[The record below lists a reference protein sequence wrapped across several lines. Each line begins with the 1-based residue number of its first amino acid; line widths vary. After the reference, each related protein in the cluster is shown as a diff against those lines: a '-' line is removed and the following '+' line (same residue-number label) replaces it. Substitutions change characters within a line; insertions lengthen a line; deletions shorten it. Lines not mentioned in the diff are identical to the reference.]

1 MEFSKNK
8 VWNTAWIVVLI
19 NLFIV
24 AFSVFI
30 YRNDTYGAIG
40 IFLILGFAIFLEFLV
55 GIILAIKTPT
65 RQIGQGMLLGALLVL
80 LFGLGVC
87 TVMAFGFSL

>member
-19 NLFIV
+19 NLLIV
-24 AFSVFI
+24 AVSAFI
-30 YRNDTYGAIG
+30 YRNDNYGVLG
-40 IFLILGFAIFLEFLV
+40 IFLILCVAVILEFIV
-55 GIILAIKTPT
+55 GIILAIKPST
-65 RQIGQGMLLGALLVL
+65 RPMGQGILLGSGLVL
-80 LFGLGVC
+80 LFGLGIC

>member
-8 VWNTAWIVVLI
+8 VWNTAWIVVLL

-24 AFSVFI
+24 ALSAFY
-30 YRNDTYGAIG
+30 YRNDSYGAIG
-40 IFLILGFAIFLEFLV
+40 IFLILGGVIFLEFFV
-55 GIILAIKTPT
+55 GLILAIKAST
-65 RQIGQGMLLGALLVL
+65 RPIGQGILLGSGLVL